1 MTTRFGPA
9 GPGRAAVLALSSW
22 LRPLKGPHSART
34 NEVNFIKNKLART
47 SWDQEYL
54 AVTGPKGVGKTCL
67 IDTALTRTAGVVRV
81 TVNPG
86 TTPEIVE
93 LNVMRAVTS
102 ANRRTDDLAP
112 SFRRVVFWHRVLTLG
127 KSPIVVL
134 SLDERGPKNEFAKI
148 AGVVRE
154 PRVVV

>member
-1 MTTRFGPA
+1 MVLESILKLFSEKPELVSVPLFPITVFGGYRMMTKRFGPA

-67 IDTALTRTAGVVRV
+67 IDTALRRTAGVARV

-86 TTPEIVE
+86 NTPEMVE

-112 SFRRVVFWHRVLTLG
+112 SFRRVT
-127 KSPIVVL
+127 
-134 SLDERGPKNEFAKI
+134 
-148 AGVVRE
+148 
-154 PRVVV
+154 